1 MKIRSALIIAITA
14 ILFLVPA
21 MALGQG
27 TANGAINP
35 SDLTEER
42 PFEIGDR
49 MLILASEHK
58 GRVGEI
64 SEILDYSSGTMYVL
78 DGLPHTYPP
87 SDTFYA
93 YDLERIGIECIQE
106 RIVGKLVRRS
116 PTEVPTG
123 DLELELMHLK
133 DYAMRLVS
141 R

>member
-1 MKIRSALIIAITA
+1 MKIRSALIITFTA

-27 TANGAINP
+27 PANGALNP

-49 MLILASEHK
+49 VLILASEHK

-87 SDTFYA
+87 SDTFYT
-93 YDLERIGIECIQE
+93 YDLERIEPHTEFQGI
-106 RIVGKLVRRS
+106 R
-116 PTEVPTG
+116 
-123 DLELELMHLK
+123 DLIGFFQQLM
-133 DYAMRLVS
+133 APWGGRN
-141 R
+141 